1 MVSGLCHDLSMVVR
15 RSVAISI
22 GVLLLVIVPG
32 VWAEATAPG
41 TLKERR
47 TEVRE
52 AARERWE
59 ELKTNRESKREE
71 VKTNVQ
77 AKREEVKAKAQSMR
91 DERKKLVVERVQE
104 KLGNVNE
111 KRTDHFLKVLER
123 LSTIL
128 DKIQSRTE
136 KAKTEGKNVTAVET
150 IIASARTA
158 IITAESAVNVQTAK
172 TYQITVNDDT
182 TARNDVGAITKQLQE
197 DLRGVQDV
205 VKAARDAV
213 QNVFGQIKTIVGL
226 GERTTPSATGSSVTQ

>member
-1 MVSGLCHDLSMVVR
+1 MLLR

-22 GVLLLVIVPG
+22 GVLLLVVVPG

-47 TEVRE
+47 TIVQ
-52 AARERWE
+52 
-59 ELKTNRESKREE
+59 TNIKAS
-71 VKTNVQ
+71 
-77 AKREEVKAKAQSMR
+77 REEVKAKVQSMR
-91 DERKKLVVERVQE
+91 DERKKLIVERVQE

-136 KAKTEGKNVTAVET
+136 KAKAEGKNVTAVET
-150 IIASARTA
+150 AIASARTT
-158 IITAESAVNVQTAK
+158 ISTAQSAVDVQKAK

-182 TARNDVGAITKQLQE
+182 TARSDVGAITKQLQE
-197 DLRGVQDV
+197 DLRVVQDTV
-205 VKAARDAV
+205 AAARSAV
-213 QNVFGQIKTIVGL
+213 QNVFTEMKTRV
-226 GERTTPSATGSSVTQ
+226 TP

>member
-1 MVSGLCHDLSMVVR
+1 MLVR
-15 RSVAISI
+15 RSVAVSI
-22 GVLLLVIVPG
+22 GVLLLVVPG

-59 ELKTNRESKREE
+59 ELKTNREAKREE
-71 VKTNVQ
+71 VKANVQ
-77 AKREEVKAKAQSMR
+77 AKREEIKAKVESVR

-136 KAKTEGKNVTAVET
+136 KAKAEGKNVTAVET
-150 IIASARTA
+150 AIASARTA
-158 IITAESAVNVQTAK
+158 ITTAESAVNAQKAK
-172 TYQITVNDDT
+172 TYQVTVNDDT
-182 TARNDVGAITKQLQE
+182 TARSDVGATTKQLQE
-197 DLRGVQDV
+197 DLRAVQDTV
-205 VKAARDAV
+205 AAARSAV
-213 QNVFGQIKTIVGL
+213 QNVFKEIKTLVGSKS
-226 GERTTPSATGSSVTQ
+226 TATPSATDSSAAQ